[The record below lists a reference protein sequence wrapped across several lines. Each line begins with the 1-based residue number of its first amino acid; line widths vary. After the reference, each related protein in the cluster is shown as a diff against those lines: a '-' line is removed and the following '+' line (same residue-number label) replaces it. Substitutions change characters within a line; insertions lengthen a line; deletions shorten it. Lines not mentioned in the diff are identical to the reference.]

1 MWYSKPLLQ
10 VHTMSYT
17 QISSSPST
25 NKRDRTRERVLEA
38 AALEMNLMGT
48 ASLNLMAVGKA
59 VGMSRNAL
67 YHYVKNR
74 DDLIYQTYL
83 QSVEALADNLTEA
96 RNCEGTATGQLRR
109 LIETQLA
116 VDRREQ
122 VVLKNTDAL
131 PPAQRDT
138 IERLNNSNVQTI
150 CGILIHGMRSGE
162 FRQID
167 PVIATQVLLGLMD
180 WAQLWYRF
188 TYGSST
194 KAIEKRAAAAS
205 VIEQIMFKGIAASL
219 SWLPAEAPDL
229 AHITASTFDI
239 FDGEYINERKRL
251 RVIGAAS
258 GLFAGRGIEPTS
270 LDDVAAAIKS
280 TKGAVYHYFDNKT
293 DLLLACYERTFDLFD
308 LYINSAKANT
318 DNPLDE
324 LLVILNLHCQA
335 HASPYPP
342 LVPLARLSSL
352 PALQAERVVAI
363 TQRLYKIQQAAVAN
377 ESCRIESPA
386 VIDLSLGASV
396 WVNKWLSDNPGVDAR
411 NLASTVCS
419 IYSGGVLAG

>member
-1 MWYSKPLLQ
+1 
-10 VHTMSYT
+10 MSHK

-25 NKRDRTRERVLEA
+25 NKRDRTRERLLEA
-38 AALEMNLMGT
+38 AALEMNLMGA
-48 ASLNLMAVGKA
+48 ASLNLMDVGKA

-83 QSVEALADNLTEA
+83 RSVEALADNLTEA
-96 RNCEGTATGQLRR
+96 RKREGTAKGQLRW
-109 LIETQLA
+109 LIEVQLA
-116 VDRREQ
+116 ADRREQ
-122 VVLKNTDAL
+122 VVLKNSDAL
-131 PPAQRDT
+131 PPAERDI
-138 IERLNNSNVQTI
+138 IEKLNNSNVQII
-150 CGILIHGMRSGE
+150 CGIFTEGVKNGE

-167 PVIATQVLLGLMD
+167 PAIATHVLLGLMD

-188 TYGSST
+188 TYGSSI
-194 KAIEKRAAAAS
+194 KAIEKRAAAAI
-205 VIEQIMFKGIAASL
+205 VVDQIMLKGIAASR
-219 SWLPAEAPDL
+219 SWLPAAAPYL
-229 AHITASTFDI
+229 EHITASNFDI

-258 GLFAGRGIEPTS
+258 AMFARRGIEPTS

-308 LYINSAKANT
+308 LYINNAKVET

-335 HASPYPP
+335 HASPHPP

-363 TQRLYKIQQAAVAN
+363 TQRLYKTQQAAVAN
-377 ESCRIESPA
+377 KSCKIGSSA

-411 NLASTVCS
+411 NLASTICS
-419 IYSGGVLAG
+419 IYSVGVLAG